1 MKKLIVA
8 SLVASALGTASVPA
22 SARTNVEFF
31 VNVPPPAPGVEVVPA
46 PRVGYVWAP
55 GYWVWRHGRH
65 VWVRG
70 HYLRHRPGYFYQPA
84 HWVDRDGRWYYRDGY
99 WRR

>member
-1 MKKLIVA
+1 MKKLIIA
-8 SLVASALGTASVPA
+8 GLVASALGTVSVPA
-22 SARTNVEFF
+22 SAHVAYF
-31 VNVPPPAPGVEVVPA
+31 VNVPPPAPVVEVVPA

-55 GYWVWRHGRH
+55 GYWVWRHGHH

-84 HWVDRDGRWYYRDGY
+84 HWVARDGRWYYSEGY